1 MRRTLLVAT
10 LGIALGAGTLLAHD
24 DETLDRMPAP
34 HGGQL
39 RMAGRY
45 HVELVLEPTRIR
57 VFFNSHAGAEV
68 AAPSGAASVKL
79 VTGGEERTLALDVLG
94 ESALGAEGSFPFTPG
109 MTVELSV
116 ERGEKAPLV
125 VRFAPTGYAGG
136 GAGPLQRP
144 QKSDDVF

>member
-1 MRRTLLVAT
+1 MRKILLVAI
-10 LGIALGAGTLLAHD
+10 LRIALDASGSFAHD
-24 DETLDRMPAP
+24 DEMLDRMPAP

-45 HVELVLEPTRIR
+45 HVELVLEPSRIR
-57 VFFNSHAGAEV
+57 MFFTSHAGHEV

-79 VTGGEERTLALDVLG
+79 VTGGEERTLALEVLG
-94 ESALGAEGSFPFTPG
+94 ENVLGIDGSFPFTPG

-136 GAGPLQRP
+136 AARPLQRP
-144 QKSDDVF
+144 